1 MKQFDAVIFDLDGVI
16 TQTAKVHGTAW
27 KKMFDEYL
35 HTREKRFNEPFKE
48 FTHEGDYLPYV
59 DGKPRYKGVE
69 SFMESRGI
77 DIPFGNPEDSPDME
91 TVCGLGNAKNKFFNE
106 VLKKDGAEVFES
118 TVSLIYELKNIGVRI
133 GVASSSKNCKQIL
146 QSVNLLDLF
155 ETRVDGVVSAELGL
169 MGKPEPDIFTTACD
183 NLGVDYHRTVIVEDA
198 VSGVQAGLNGGFGL
212 TLGLAREDN
221 TTELLI
227 NGADIVVEDLSE
239 ISIDTINEWFN
250 RGLENEKW
258 TLNYH
263 DYNPENERSREA
275 LLAIGNGFFGTRG
288 AMEESKA
295 NKINYPGTYIAGL
308 FNRLVSKVAGRDIE
322 NEDFVNNPN
331 WLPVNFKPEN
341 GDWLSFGGEPN
352 FEIEKIHRKLD
363 FRTGLLTR
371 YIIIKDK
378 QGKRTEIL
386 SKRFASMDNPHIA
399 GISYEVSPIN
409 YQGPL
414 LIRSGLFGDHIN
426 AGVERYQQLKQKHL
440 EPVLQIGEKRK
451 ISLVVK
457 TINSGVTIAQNARH
471 DFLIDNKKT
480 ELECNIESG
489 KGWVAADYN
498 IHVEKGQKI
507 ILEKLVSIHT
517 SQDKKKQNPL
527 VRAEKDIKSAD
538 SWNGMFER
546 SVSKWE
552 KLWDNMDIIID
563 HDRNSQKLVR
573 LHLYHM
579 LVTASEHFTDQDAG
593 IPPRGLH
600 GEAYRGHIFWDEL
613 YILPLYNIHM
623 PGVTKAS
630 LMYRYRRLDKA
641 REYAKE
647 YGYKGAMFPWQ
658 SGSDGREE
666 TQIIHLNPLS
676 GEWGDD
682 YSSLQRHISIALA
695 YNVWNYFAATRDE
708 EFMINYGVELYFE
721 ICRFWASKAKFNSES
736 DRYSI
741 CKVMGPDEFHEKHT
755 GSEEGGIKN
764 NAYTNIMVSWLFKKV
779 ESLCEL
785 LPGDKMRETCKKLGF
800 EEEEMQKWQVIRK
813 KLKLEISGKGII
825 AQFEGYFKLKD
836 LDWDYYRK
844 KYKDIHRL
852 DRILKAE
859 GKSPDDYKLSK
870 QADLL
875 MLYYNLD
882 KEEVEGVVE
891 EMGYKL
897 PDNYFEANFD
907 YYINRTTHGSTLS
920 RLVHAYLANLINR
933 KKLSMQ
939 LFQEA
944 LTSDYV
950 DIQGG
955 TTGEGIHC
963 GVMAGTVYSVLN
975 SYAGVNLRS
984 DVVKICPKLPGS
996 WDKIKFG
1003 FKFRDE
1009 QYQLVIGEKEIEI
1022 LIKSPSKKKINIHLC
1037 GKEFPIPVNVNKKL
1051 GIN

>member
-1 MKQFDAVIFDLDGVI
+1 MRKFDAVIFDLDGVI
-16 TQTAKVHGTAW
+16 TQTAKVHGMAW
-27 KKMFDEYL
+27 KEMFDVFL
-35 HTREKRFNEPFKE
+35 RAREKRFNEPFKE

-69 SFMESRGI
+69 SFLESRGI
-77 DIPFGNPEDSPDME
+77 DIPFGDPGDSPDME
-91 TVCGLGNAKNKFFNE
+91 TACGLGNAKNKFFNE
-106 VLKKDGAEVFES
+106 VLENDGAEVFES
-118 TVSLIYELKNIGVRI
+118 TVSLIHELINIGVRI

-146 QSVNLLDLF
+146 QSVDLLDLF
-155 ETRVDGVVSAELGL
+155 ETRVDGVISAELGL
-169 MGKPEPDIFTTACD
+169 SGKPEPDIFTTACD
-183 NLGVDYHRTVIVEDA
+183 NLGVDYHRAVIVEDA
-198 VSGVQAGLNGGFGL
+198 VSGVQAGMNGGFGL
-212 TLGLAREDN
+212 TLGIARENNITD
-221 TTELLI
+221 LLI

-250 RGLENEKW
+250 IGLESKKW
-258 TLNYH
+258 TLNYY

-308 FNRLVSKVAGRDIE
+308 FNRLVSRVARRDIE

-341 GDWLSFGGEPN
+341 GDWLSFGKEPN

-363 FRTGLLTR
+363 FKTGLLTR

-378 QGKRTEIL
+378 QGKRTEVL

-399 GISYEVSPIN
+399 GIRYEVSPLN
-409 YQGPL
+409 YQGAL
-414 LIRSGLFGDHIN
+414 LIRSGLYGDHVN
-426 AGVERYQQLKQKHL
+426 SGVERYRQLKQKHL
-440 EPVLQIGEKRK
+440 EPVLQNGDKEK

-457 TINSGVTIAQNARH
+457 TNNSGIVIAQNARH
-471 DFLIDNKKT
+471 NILIDNKKT
-480 ELECNIESG
+480 EIESNIKSG
-489 KGWVAADYN
+489 KGWVTADFS
-498 IHVEKGQKI
+498 IHVEKGQNI
-507 ILEKLVSIHT
+507 TLEKLVSIHT
-517 SQDKKKQNPL
+517 SKDKGNQNPL
-527 VRAEKDIKSAD
+527 NSAEKDIKSAD
-538 SWNGMFER
+538 SWSGMFER
-546 SVSKWE
+546 SANKWE
-552 KLWDNMDIIID
+552 ELWDNLDIKIN
-563 HDRNSQKLVR
+563 HDPNSQKLIR

-579 LVTASEHFTDQDAG
+579 LVTASEHFTEQDAG

-647 YGYKGAMFPWQ
+647 QGYKGAMFPWQ

-695 YNVWNYFAATRDE
+695 YNVWNYFAATQDE
-708 EFMINYGVELYFE
+708 EFMINYGVELYLE
-721 ICRFWASKAKFNSES
+721 ICRFWASKAEFNSES
-736 DRYSI
+736 GRYSI
-741 CKVMGPDEFHEKHT
+741 CKVMGPDEFHEKYP
-755 GSEEGGIKN
+755 GSEEGGIRN
-764 NAYTNIMVSWLFKKV
+764 NAYTNIMVSWLFKKAKV
-779 ESLCEL
+779 LYTL
-785 LPGDKMRETCKKLGF
+785 LPGDEMRETCKKLGF
-800 EEEEMQKWQVIRK
+800 DEEEIQNWQVIRK
-813 KLKLEISGKGII
+813 KLKLEISKGGII

-836 LDWDYYRK
+836 LAWDNYRK
-844 KYKDIHRL
+844 KYKNIHRL

-859 GKSPDDYKLSK
+859 GKSPDEYKLSK

-882 KEEVEGVVE
+882 KEEVEEVVE

-897 PDNYFEANFD
+897 PDKYFEANFD
-907 YYINRTTHGSTLS
+907 YYITRTTHGSTLS
-920 RLVHAYLANLINR
+920 RLVHAYLANLINKR
-933 KKLSMQ
+933 KLSKQ
-939 LFQEA
+939 LFQES
-944 LTSDYV
+944 LTSDYN

-963 GVMAGTVYSVLN
+963 GVMAGTVCLVLN
-975 SYAGVNLRS
+975 SYAGLNLRS
-984 DVVKICPKLPGS
+984 DIVKICPKLPES
-996 WDKIKFG
+996 WDNLIFG

-1009 QYQLVIGEKEIEI
+1009 HYRLVVREKEIEI
-1022 LIKSPSKKKINIHLC
+1022 LVKSPFRKEIIIHLC
-1037 GKEFPIPVNVNKKL
+1037 GKEFSIPVNVNKRIS
-1051 GIN
+1051 IN

>member
-1 MKQFDAVIFDLDGVI
+1 MNQFDAVIFDLDGVI
-16 TQTAKVHGTAW
+16 TQTAKVHGLAW
-27 KKMFDEYL
+27 KKTFDEFL
-35 HTREKRFNEPFKE
+35 HSREGKFNEPFKE
-48 FTHEGDYLPYV
+48 FTHEGDYLPFV

-69 SFMESRGI
+69 SFLESRKI
-77 DIPFGNPEDSPDME
+77 DIPFGDPEDSPDME
-91 TVCGLGNAKNKFFNE
+91 TACGLGNAKNKFFNE
-106 VLKKDGAEVFES
+106 VLENDGAEVFES
-118 TVSLIYELKNIGVRI
+118 TVSLIHELINIGVRI

-146 QSVNLLDLF
+146 QSVNLLNLF

-169 MGKPEPDIFTTACD
+169 KGKPEPDIFTTACD
-183 NLGVDYHRTVIVEDA
+183 NLGVDYHKAVIVEDA
-198 VSGVQAGLNGGFGL
+198 VSGVQAGKNGGFGL
-212 TLGLAREDN
+212 TLGIAREDN
-221 TTELLI
+221 ITELLI
-227 NGADIVVEDLSE
+227 NGADIVIEDLSE
-239 ISIDTINEWFN
+239 ISVDTINEWFN
-250 RGLENEKW
+250 KGLENEKW
-258 TLNYH
+258 TLNYY

-308 FNRLVSKVAGRDIE
+308 FNRLVSRVAGRDIE

-331 WLPVNFKPEN
+331 WLPVNFMPEN
-341 GDWLSFGGEPN
+341 GDWLSFGKEPN
-352 FEIEKIHRKLD
+352 FEIEKIHRKLN
-363 FRTGLLTR
+363 FKTGLLTR
-371 YIIIKDK
+371 YIIIKDN
-378 QGKRTEIL
+378 QGRRTEVL

-399 GISYEVSPIN
+399 GIRYEVYPIN

-426 AGVERYQQLKQKHL
+426 SGVERYQQLKQKHL
-440 EPVLQIGEKRK
+440 EPVLQNGDKGK

-457 TINSGVTIAQNARH
+457 TNNSGIAIAQNARH
-471 DFLIDNKKT
+471 NILIDNKKT
-480 ELECNIESG
+480 EIESNIKSG
-489 KGWVAADYN
+489 KGWVTADFS

-507 ILEKLVSIHT
+507 TLEKLVSIHT
-517 SQDKKKQNPL
+517 SRDKEGQNPL
-527 VRAEKDIKSAD
+527 NRAEKDIESAD
-538 SWNGMFER
+538 SWTGMFER
-546 SVSKWE
+546 SVKKWE
-552 KLWDNMDIIID
+552 ELWDNMDIKID
-563 HDRNSQKLVR
+563 YDRNSQKLIR

-579 LVTASEHFTDQDAG
+579 FVTASEHFTDQDAG

-623 PGVTKAS
+623 PAVTKAS

-647 YGYKGAMFPWQ
+647 QGYKGAMFPWQ

-666 TQIIHLNPLS
+666 TQVIHLNPLT

-695 YNVWNYFAATRDE
+695 YNVWNYFAATRDK
-708 EFMINYGVELYFE
+708 EFMNNYGIELYFE
-721 ICRFWASKAKFNSES
+721 ICRFWASKAVFDSES

-741 CKVMGPDEFHEKHT
+741 CKVMGPDEFHEKYP

-764 NAYTNIMVSWLFKKV
+764 NAYTNIMVSWLFKKA
-779 ESLCEL
+779 ESLYAL
-785 LPGDKMRETCKKLGF
+785 LPGDKMRETCKKPGF
-800 EEEEMQKWQVIRK
+800 EEEEIQNWQVIRK
-813 KLKLEISGKGII
+813 KLKLEISDEGII

-836 LDWDYYRK
+836 LDWDYYRN

-882 KEEVEGVVE
+882 KEEVEKVIE

-920 RLVHAYLANLINR
+920 RLVHAYLANILNR
-933 KKLSMQ
+933 RGLSMK

-975 SYAGVNLRS
+975 SYAGLNLRS
-984 DVVKICPKLPGS
+984 DIVKICPKLPES
-996 WDKIKFG
+996 WEKIKFG

-1022 LIKSPSKKKINIHLC
+1022 LVKSHSKKKINIHLC
-1037 GKEFPIPVNVNKKL
+1037 GKIISIPVNVNKKL
-1051 GIN
+1051 IIN

>member
-1 MKQFDAVIFDLDGVI
+1 MRKFDAVIFDLDGVI
-16 TQTAKVHGTAW
+16 TQTAKVHGMAW
-27 KKMFDEYL
+27 KKMFDVFL
-35 HTREKRFNEPFKE
+35 RAREKRFNEPFKE
-48 FTHEGDYLPYV
+48 FTHEGDYLPFV

-69 SFMESRGI
+69 SFLESRGI
-77 DIPFGNPEDSPDME
+77 DIPFGDPGDSPDME
-91 TVCGLGNAKNKFFNE
+91 TACGLGNAKNEFFNK
-106 VLKKDGAEVFES
+106 VLEKDGAEVFES
-118 TVSLIYELKNIGVRI
+118 TVSLIHELINIGVRI

-146 QSVNLLDLF
+146 QSVNLLHLF

-183 NLGVDYHRTVIVEDA
+183 NLGVDYHRAVIVEDA
-198 VSGVQAGLNGGFGL
+198 VSGVQAGMNGGFGL

-239 ISIDTINEWFN
+239 ISINTIDEWFIK
-250 RGLENEKW
+250 GLENEKW

-308 FNRLVSKVAGRDIE
+308 FNRLVSRVAGRDIE

-331 WLPVNFKPEN
+331 WIAVNFMPEN
-341 GDWLSFGGEPN
+341 GDWLSFGKEPN

-363 FRTGLLTR
+363 LKTGLLTR
-371 YIIIKDK
+371 YIIIKDN
-378 QGKRTEIL
+378 QGRRTEVL
-386 SKRFASMDNPHIA
+386 SKRFASMDNPHVA
-399 GISYEVSPIN
+399 GIRYEVCPLN

-414 LIRSGLFGDHIN
+414 LIKSGLFGDHIN
-426 AGVERYQQLKQKHL
+426 SGVERYQQLEQKHL
-440 EPVLQIGEKRK
+440 EPVLQNGEKGK

-457 TINSGVTIAQNARH
+457 TNNSGITIAQNACH
-471 DFLIDNKKT
+471 DISIDNKKT
-480 ELECNIESG
+480 KVESNIKSG
-489 KGWVAADYN
+489 KGWVTEDFN
-498 IHVEKGQKI
+498 IRVEKGQRV

-517 SQDKKKQNPL
+517 SQDKGNQNPL
-527 VRAEKDIKSAD
+527 NRAENDIESAD
-538 SWNGMFER
+538 SWTGMFER
-546 SVSKWE
+546 SANKWE
-552 KLWDNMDIIID
+552 ELWDNMDIKIEY
-563 HDRNSQKLVR
+563 DRNSQKLIR

-579 LVTASEHFTDQDAG
+579 FVTASEHFTERDAG

-623 PGVTKAS
+623 PAVTKAS

-641 REYAKE
+641 RKYAKE
-647 YGYKGAMFPWQ
+647 QGYKGAMFPWQ

-666 TQIIHLNPLS
+666 TQVIHLNPLS

-708 EFMINYGVELYFE
+708 EFMINYGIELYFE
-721 ICRFWASKAKFNSES
+721 ICRFWASKAGLDNES
-736 DRYSI
+736 GRYSI
-741 CKVMGPDEFHEKHT
+741 CKVMGPDEFHEKLPD
-755 GSEEGGIKN
+755 SEEGGIKN
-764 NAYTNIMVSWLFKKV
+764 NAYTNIMVSWLFKKA
-779 ESLCEL
+779 EGLYTL
-785 LPGDKMRETCKKLGF
+785 LPGDKMRETCRKLGF
-800 EEEEMQKWQVIRK
+800 EKEEIEKWQEIRK
-813 KLKLEISGKGII
+813 RLKLEISDEGII

-859 GKSPDDYKLSK
+859 EKSPDDYKLSK

-875 MLYYNLD
+875 MLYFNLD
-882 KEEVEGVVE
+882 KEEVEKVIE

-920 RLVHAYLANLINR
+920 RLVHAYLANIINR
-933 KKLSMQ
+933 RSLSMK
-939 LFQEA
+939 LFQES

-955 TTGEGIHC
+955 TTGEGVHC
-963 GVMAGTVYSVLN
+963 GVMAGTVYLALS
-975 SYAGVNLRS
+975 SYAGLNLRS
-984 DVVKICPKLPGS
+984 DIVKISPKLPES
-996 WDKIKFG
+996 WDKLKFG

-1009 QYQLVIGEKEIEI
+1009 KYRLVIGEKEIEI
-1022 LIKSPSKKKINIHLC
+1022 LIKSPSKKKIKIDLC
-1037 GKEFPIPVNVNKKL
+1037 GKEFSIPVNVNKKIS
-1051 GIN
+1051 IN